1 MLILVTGSLLLNT
14 VMLRWLRLPR
24 IISPPFSVRNYSGRI
39 IGRVLYLGELI
50 DQIEANYPKLSG
62 MVGTEM
68 PSGVD
73 SDTHPVLPLDAGSS
87 PTPVDA
93 AKSPKYSQFDLE
105 WLILAAAI
113 DRLSLVVYGVV
124 FVALLVSY
132 VAWTTGTFTW
142 PMLPIRWIEKKK
154 FDLFLWYI
162 IVI

>member
-1 MLILVTGSLLLNT
+1 M
-14 VMLRWLRLPR
+14 
-24 IISPPFSVRNYSGRI
+24 RNYSGRI

-50 DQIEANYPKLSG
+50 DQVHIFLREINTCTEAKVTCQLQIEANYPKLSG

-132 VAWTTGTFTW
+132 VA
-142 PMLPIRWIEKKK
+142 
-154 FDLFLWYI
+154 
-162 IVI
+162 